1 MDRVV
6 DQWSWQQ
13 DLEQG
18 QPPVRVGDRDEA
30 NMKVLAA
37 TGKECVE
44 FHSCQLSRQFGTVE
58 QMSATL
64 TSPPQLLP
72 AAEANLGYLFR
83 LAYQR
88 FRALLEDELEDIGL
102 SAQEYAILSV
112 FETRAELSTSE
123 LARVT
128 QVTRQSMHPV
138 ILRLESAGLLERRAR
153 NQRVVLLRP
162 TKRGRDV
169 LRAATRRIRVV
180 ERAAFAG
187 LSQKDEATVRAWLA
201 RLAAMPTRP
210 GRAEAHGEER
220 S

>member
-1 MDRVV
+1 
-6 DQWSWQQ
+6 
-13 DLEQG
+13 
-18 QPPVRVGDRDEA
+18 
-30 NMKVLAA
+30 
-37 TGKECVE
+37 
-44 FHSCQLSRQFGTVE
+44 
-58 QMSATL
+58 MSVTL
-64 TSPPQLLP
+64 TSSPQPLP
-72 AAEANLGYLFR
+72 GAEANLGYLFR

-128 QVTRQSMHPV
+128 QVTRQTMHQL
-138 ILRLESAGLLERRAR
+138 ILRLESAGLLDRRAR

-162 TKRGRDV
+162 TKQGRDAI
-169 LRAATRRIRVV
+169 RAATRRVRGV

-201 RLAAMPTRP
+201 GLAAAT
-210 GRAEAHGEER
+210 A
-220 S
+220 

>member
-1 MDRVV
+1 
-6 DQWSWQQ
+6 
-13 DLEQG
+13 
-18 QPPVRVGDRDEA
+18 
-30 NMKVLAA
+30 
-37 TGKECVE
+37 
-44 FHSCQLSRQFGTVE
+44 
-58 QMSATL
+58 MSADLT
-64 TSPPQLLP
+64 TSPPPLP
-72 AAEANLGYLFR
+72 GPEANLGYLFR

-88 FRALLEDELEDIGL
+88 FRALLEDELEDTGL
-102 SAQEYAILSV
+102 SAQEYGILSV

-128 QVTRQSMHPV
+128 QVTRQTMHPV
-138 ILRLESAGLLERRAR
+138 ILRLESAGLLGRRAK

-162 TKRGRDV
+162 TKQGRNV

-210 GRAEAHGEER
+210 GRADANEVEK